1 MGIRDSEADE
11 NVSSSHVRDQNG
23 PKRRNAK
30 IVKAFCEDR
39 FSPPEIAF
47 FAGGWNKATPTL
59 LPSWTAAFLFG
70 AHFRTKDFT

>member
-30 IVKAFCEDR
+30 IVKAFHKR
-39 FSPPEIAF
+39 QVF
-47 FAGGWNKATPTL
+47 PTGNRVL
-59 LPSWTAAFLFG
+59 CRWL
-70 AHFRTKDFT
+70 K